1 LISSRR
7 IAVVVMATLAMI
19 AMRPRMGDAAPDHA
33 PRLVFEVHVGERT
46 AKVGTLLDMLA
57 ESLETQGFAARGPTI
72 RRMLGG
78 RAPELGTVDR
88 GKTAADIAAA
98 VDGGVHAYVSAR
110 FEEAVT
116 TLDDAIRQI
125 DRNPGV
131 LVIDTRN
138 ADMITRAY
146 MTRALALARLGRA
159 ADSDATMTELI
170 RITRGQPL
178 SRADYGPDA
187 DKLYRAVLKQVQ
199 AAARGSL
206 TITTGDERAMIF
218 VDGSLRGVGKAT
230 LGDLIPGPYRVFVQ
244 VPGTTG
250 RRYAIDVTAGQ
261 DHYLAV
267 KSQLEEALW
276 ITDTWMGFRFE
287 HEEARAR
294 AVQYASEL
302 ARMWTG
308 EGMVVVIGASEIEG
322 KEVVAAALYR
332 TDGSVVRRASVE
344 TDGADRDRLRSLA
357 RFIADGTPSDGLAIE
372 SRQRVERPAV
382 AVSDG
387 SSVAP
392 KLVVLGGILGI
403 AAGVTLYA
411 LDEDPDPTGPQRPQY
426 RDTATAGVVVGAI
439 GLAAAGI
446 GAWWWIR
453 TRPETESSHPE
464 ISLTRTNVSLG
475 WTATF

>member
-1 LISSRR
+1 
-7 IAVVVMATLAMI
+7 M
-19 AMRPRMGDAAPDHA
+19 P
-33 PRLVFEVHVGERT
+33 VFT
-46 AKVGTLLDMLA
+46 
-57 ESLETQGFAARGPTI
+57 
-72 RRMLGG
+72 
-78 RAPELGTVDR
+78 
-88 GKTAADIAAA
+88 
-98 VDGGVHAYVSAR
+98 
-110 FEEAVT
+110 
-116 TLDDAIRQI
+116 DAIHQI

-146 MTRALALARLGRA
+146 MTRALALSRLGRT
-159 ADSDATMTELI
+159 ADSDATMTELV

-230 LGDLIPGPYRVFVQ
+230 LGDLIGGAYRVFVQ

-250 RRYAIDVTAGQ
+250 RRYSIDVTPGQ

-287 HEEARAR
+287 REEPPGR
-294 AVQYASEL
+294 AVQYAAEL

-308 EGMVVVIGASEIEG
+308 EGMVVVIGSSEVEG
-322 KEVVAAALYR
+322 KAVVIATLYR

-357 RFIADGTPSDGLAIE
+357 KFIADGTPGDGLDIE
-372 SRQRVERPAV
+372 SRQRVGPRV
-382 AVSDG
+382 ATARATRSI
-387 SSVAP
+387 AP
-392 KLVVLGGILGI
+392 KLVVLGGVLGL
-403 AAGVTLYA
+403 AAGITLVG
-411 LDEDPDPTGPQRPQY
+411 LDEDPDPAGPQRPQY
-426 RDTATAGVVVGAI
+426 RDTATAGIVVGAL
-439 GLAAAGI
+439 GLITAGV
-446 GAWWWIR
+446 GVLWWTR
-453 TRPETESSHPE
+453 TRPDAESSHPE
-464 ISLTRTNVSLG
+464 IALGRTNVSIG